1 MEEKSV
7 EEKSVESQ
15 DQKTLNHLCKV
26 SHHTIPMLVK
36 LASKGRSDAIREAAF
51 HTLSCLLHMASKTVL
66 TKFFHD
72 HKIVSSPSNVFA
84 RALCSCLLAYSENFP
99 LRDDIV
105 LRGRHDFSKAKA
117 VSEHAEPSAE
127 NLAQETSNRFSAAS
141 SARPKSEASSAPA
154 KSEASKKS
162 KSKNQDESQIEHDFL
177 VKLLSIHDAMGKK
190 EKLDNAAYNAAAHIE
205 EIVTDVATEFEESGY
220 TLCMAALKVI
230 SQLCVIESNI
240 SRVPFKEG
248 QEFMVRD

>member
-1 MEEKSV
+1 MIGFKVDRSNSSEEDASVVLKPVEEKSV

-105 LRGRHDFSKAKA
+105 LRGRHDFSKAKV
-117 VSEHAEPSAE
+117 VSA
-127 NLAQETSNRFSAAS
+127 
-141 SARPKSEASSAPA
+141 
-154 KSEASKKS
+154 
-162 KSKNQDESQIEHDFL
+162 KSKNQDESQIEHEFL

>member
-1 MEEKSV
+1 MIGFKVDRSNSSEEDASVVVKPV
-7 EEKSVESQ
+7 EEKSEEEKSEKSHN
-15 DQKTLNHLCKV
+15 DLCKV

-36 LASKGRSDAIREAAF
+36 LASKGRSDAIREEAF

-105 LRGRHDFSKAKA
+105 LRGRHDFSKAKV
-117 VSEHAEPSAE
+117 VSA
-127 NLAQETSNRFSAAS
+127 
-141 SARPKSEASSAPA
+141 
-154 KSEASKKS
+154 
-162 KSKNQDESQIEHDFL
+162 KSKNQDESQIEHEFL
-177 VKLLSIHDAMGKK
+177 VKLLSIHDAIGKK
-190 EKLDNAAYNAAAHIE
+190 EKLDNAAVHLE

-220 TLCMAALKVI
+220 TLCMASLKVI
-230 SQLCVIESNI
+230 SQLCVIESSI

>member
-1 MEEKSV
+1 MIGFKVDRSNSSEEDASVVVKPV
-7 EEKSVESQ
+7 EEKSEEEKSEKSHN
-15 DQKTLNHLCKV
+15 DLCKV

-72 HKIVSSPSNVFA
+72 HKVVSSPSNVFA

-105 LRGRHDFSKAKA
+105 LRGRHDFSKAKV
-117 VSEHAEPSAE
+117 VSA
-127 NLAQETSNRFSAAS
+127 
-141 SARPKSEASSAPA
+141 
-154 KSEASKKS
+154 
-162 KSKNQDESQIEHDFL
+162 KSKNQDESQIEHEFL
-177 VKLLSIHDAMGKK
+177 VKLLSIHDAIGKK
-190 EKLDNAAYNAAAHIE
+190 EKLDNAAVHLE

-220 TLCMAALKVI
+220 TLCMASLKVI
-230 SQLCVIESNI
+230 SQLCVIESSI